1 MVGYYNG
8 FWQIGQKFMA
18 YLPMTLR
25 HIVAQMIKMI
35 NPINFLK
42 HHQTGHAPF
51 TIMSNYNHVKLQSC
65 QITIMSNKTSTIPH
79 RHPAQFP
86 YH

>member
-1 MVGYYNG
+1 MVGYYNR

-18 YLPMTLR
+18 YLPMALR
-25 HIVAQMIKMI
+25 HIIAQMIKMI

-51 TIMSNYNHVKLQSC
+51 TIMSNYNHVK
-65 QITIMSNKTSTIPH
+65 
-79 RHPAQFP
+79 
-86 YH
+86 

>member
-51 TIMSNYNHVKLQSC
+51 TIMSN
-65 QITIMSNKTSTIPH
+65 KTSTIPH
-79 RHPAQFP
+79 KHPAQFP

>member
-35 NPINFLK
+35 NPINFFK
-42 HHQTGHAPF
+42 TP
-51 TIMSNYNHVKLQSC
+51 SNWACPIYNHVK
-65 QITIMSNKTSTIPH
+65 
-79 RHPAQFP
+79 
-86 YH
+86 